1 MTTPPTGSPLY
12 RMRVQWTRL
21 RWNLRKVF
29 QLSPPKG
36 DVYYGD
42 MAALYEAERAN
53 SRRWQR
59 EQQAVKAI
67 FDRLPTGLSVLDV
80 PVGTG
85 RYLPIMLERGHRVTG
100 LDSSDEM
107 IDITRRRAAELGG
120 NVETVVGD
128 ATKLPFDDGAFDVV
142 LSSRFLRHILPYR
155 LARQSLAEMARVC
168 KGHAIIELGCRD
180 RRSNPPGDDKPMRDR
195 LSHADTL
202 ALLREHGFEVIEE
215 FQTTRRF
222 YRQRRIV
229 FFLRKINA

>member
-1 MTTPPTGSPLY
+1 MATSPASSPFYKL
-12 RMRVQWTRL
+12 RVHWTRL

-29 QLSPPKG
+29 HLTPPKG

-42 MAALYEAERAN
+42 MAALYEAERAT

-67 FDRLPTGLSVLDV
+67 FDLLPEGLSVLDV

-85 RYLPIMLERGHRVTG
+85 RYLPIMLDRGHRVTG

-107 IDITRRRAAELGG
+107 IAITRQRASELGG
-120 NVETVVGD
+120 TVDTVVGD
-128 ATKLPFDDGAFDVV
+128 ATRLPFDDGAFDVV
-142 LSSRFLRHILPYR
+142 LSSRFLRHILPYG

-168 KGHAIIELGCRD
+168 KGYAIIELGCRD
-180 RRSNPPGDDKPMRDR
+180 RRSDPPGDEKPMRDR

-202 ALLREHGFEVIEE
+202 ALLKAHGFDVIRE
-215 FQTTRRF
+215 FPTTRRF
-222 YRQRRIV
+222 FRLRRII
-229 FFLRKINA
+229 FFLRKTTG